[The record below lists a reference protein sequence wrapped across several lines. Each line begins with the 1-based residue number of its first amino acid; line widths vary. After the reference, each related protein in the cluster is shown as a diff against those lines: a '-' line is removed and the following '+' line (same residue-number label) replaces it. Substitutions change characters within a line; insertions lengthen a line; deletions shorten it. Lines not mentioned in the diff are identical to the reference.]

1 MGAKTTYVLGLG
13 IGIGFPPIPLI
24 ISVFRVEVG
33 HGAGNKPLFVTQHQ
47 DNLTQKRMWERAGEP
62 NITGQSIPLVPLR
75 NSV

>member
-1 MGAKTTYVLGLG
+1 MV
-13 IGIGFPPIPLI
+13 GFPPIPPI

-62 NITGQSIPLVPLR
+62 DISGQSG
-75 NSV
+75 SSEEQ